1 MQLNEYETDMRARAT
16 RIESRLVKVAQSL
29 GIETGSPARGLKLR
43 GGTPTQ
49 AYVYTESKLVN
60 FADVEKFLTESG
72 IEGKVALVYYDGQLL
87 ARIYPRGTE

>member
-29 GIETGSPARGLKLR
+29 GIETGNPAKGLKLR

-49 AYVYTESKLVN
+49 AYVHTESRLVN
-60 FADVEKFLTESG
+60 FADVEKFLTDSG

-87 ARIYPRGTE
+87 ARIYPRGAD

>member
-1 MQLNEYETDMRARAT
+1 MPLNEYETDMRARAT
-16 RIESRLVKVAQSL
+16 RIESRLVKVAQAL
-29 GIETGSPARGLKLR
+29 GIETGSAAKGLKLR

-49 AYVYTESKLVN
+49 AYVNTESKLVN

-72 IEGKVALVYYDGQLL
+72 IEGKVALVYYSGQLL